1 MKRWDLIAV
10 MERQQREYEALAIF
24 HGRTPAGID
33 RMKRSLRRKVRYA
46 RGELQQRV
54 WGELCRRTG
63 CKAPCMGDNF
73 IVRRLGAL
81 VLLVMAM
88 AACNPSPPLSL
99 AEQIKKD
106 CAEVAALLTHLPPK
120 LVEVTRKN
128 CIETLAAQFIEG
140 R

>member
-24 HGRTPAGID
+24 HGWTPAGID
-33 RMKRSLRRKVRYA
+33 RMKRSLRRKFRYA

-73 IVRRLGAL
+73 HREEARRARPARHGDGGMQPAAAAVTRGADQEGL
-81 VLLVMAM
+81 RRGCRPAD
-88 AACNPSPPLSL
+88 PSPPE
-99 AEQIKKD
+99 A
-106 CAEVAALLTHLPPK
+106 
-120 LVEVTRKN
+120 R
-128 CIETLAAQFIEG
+128 
-140 R
+140 